1 MIERAASGKSSS
13 QRPAWRFYY
22 WGVVAVVFAWAAWQR
37 FSLPLDPIADP
48 DTWGYLAP
56 ALRKLLGAEFGHT
69 YGRNFVYP
77 AFVFSLLR
85 VFGDFRAIVI
95 TQHLLGLLAGGIMLL
110 TWRRALIF
118 VPDSRLNSAAR
129 DGLGLIAATIF
140 LLAGESIRFEMQL
153 RPEGLCAFL
162 VSINLYLALQF
173 IACGFVE
180 KLPWAAVGSG
190 VGVAFT
196 TVLLGSAK
204 PSFAL
209 MGVVALIPV
218 GVFFF
223 RQGLLRQKIALAGGG
238 FLSAAFLLVP
248 EHFLS
253 QRDEMS
259 RTFLPITLFVDHANL
274 IRDQMADDLR
284 RGAAIPYPREW
295 LQRVHG
301 TLSTEIAKSLAARPG
316 HYRSLGFDPDYLMYE
331 QSSIVAQLRREFEKD
346 VPALCAFYRYYYWRL
361 WRERP
366 FAVLGKIGNQ
376 MALFYSQMCPAYN
389 REKSLYLANGYE
401 QGTAILRLQPYPE
414 LWTAY
419 PPAVEF
425 VRRTELLGRNAPIIR
440 QPIPLR
446 LTLSSLAGAYRPL
459 LLGTIVVSAVF
470 LFQRSYRRRL
480 SWLAVLVAFVYT
492 YNAASCL
499 EVAILNSL
507 EVRRYVTVQIFFTLL
522 TQFFAL
528 WFLCEIALETR
539 GRPNDSPR

>member
-13 QRPAWRFYY
+13 QQRAWRFYY
-22 WGVVAVVFAWAAWQR
+22 WGAVAAVFAWAAWQR

-85 VFGDFRAIVI
+85 VFGDFRAIVVA
-95 TQHLLGLLAGGIMLL
+95 QHLLGLLAGGILL
-110 TWRRALIF
+110 ITWRRARVF
-118 VPDSRLNSAAR
+118 VPESRLR
-129 DGLGLIAATIF
+129 REIHDGLGLLAMAIF

-153 RPEGLCAFL
+153 RPEGVCAFL
-162 VSINLYLALQF
+162 VGLNLYLALQF
-173 IACGFVE
+173 IACCFLE
-180 KLPWAAVGSG
+180 KRPWAAVGFG
-190 VGVAFT
+190 IGVAFT
-196 TVLLGSAK
+196 SVLLASAK

-209 MGVVALIPV
+209 AGAVALVPAGIS
-218 GVFFF
+218 FFSRGWF
-223 RQGLLRQKIALAGGG
+223 RQKAALAGGAM
-238 FLSAAFLLVP
+238 LSAALLLVP

-253 QRDEMS
+253 RHDEVS
-259 RTFLPITLFVDHANL
+259 RTFLPITLLVNHADL
-274 IRDQMADDLR
+274 IRDQMADDLE

-295 LQRVHG
+295 LARIQG
-301 TLSTEIAKSLAARPG
+301 ALSDEIAKSFAARPG
-316 HYRSLGFDPDYLMYE
+316 HFLSLGYDPDYLMYK
-331 QSSIVAQLRREFEKD
+331 QSSIVAQLRLEFEND
-346 VPALCAFYRYYYWRL
+346 LPAFCAFCRYYYGRI

-366 FAVLGKIGNQ
+366 FAVFEKIRKQ

-401 QGTAILRLQPYPE
+401 QGTATLHLPPYPE
-414 LWTAY
+414 LWNAY

-425 VRRTELLGRNAPIIR
+425 VRRTELLARNAPIIR
-440 QPIPLR
+440 QPAPLR
-446 LTLSSLAGAYRPL
+446 ITLSFLAGAYRPL
-459 LLGTIVVSAVF
+459 LLGIIMIGAGF
-470 LFQRSYRRRL
+470 LFQRAYRRRL
-480 SWLAVLVAFVYT
+480 GWLAVLVAFVYL

-507 EVRRYVTVQIFFTLL
+507 EVRRYVTVQMFFTLL
-522 TQFFAL
+522 AQFFAL

-539 GRPNDSPR
+539 SRPNDSPE